1 MGEPLAHIWWRSRKS
16 VNRHALGSTF
26 IPFFSYERSRGDTD
40 HNVIY
45 LRDDMLRPHTY
56 PLPQFWK
63 ELDTNTFTIPHQPFN
78 LVLWKNK
85 DDVHRPLL
93 EIYQGMRNNI
103 REDDAQ
109 AGLKGGHHFGIIASS
124 DHLSTGASFACVWS
138 DKPTREGIFRSMQA
152 RRTFGATAKIVL
164 KVTAGEH
171 WMGEIFS
178 AKAMPP
184 INIETQGT
192 ADIEQVDVVVDGE
205 LAKSFKCQGAEAKF
219 TYEPDASLKG
229 NHIFFVRL
237 QQTDGNHAWSSPLW
251 VEITK

>member
-1 MGEPLAHIWWRSRKS
+1 
-16 VNRHALGSTF
+16 
-26 IPFFSYERSRGDTD
+26 
-40 HNVIY
+40 
-45 LRDDMLRPHTY
+45 MLRPHTY

-78 LVLWKNK
+78 PVLWKNK

-103 REDDAQ
+103 EESDMQ
-109 AGLKGGHHFGIIASS
+109 QGLSGGHHFGIIASS

-164 KVTAGEH
+164 KVTAGDH
-171 WMGEIFS
+171 WMGEIFT
-178 AKAMPP
+178 AKKMPS
-184 INIETQGT
+184 IQIEAQGR
-192 ADIEQVDVVVDGE
+192 ADIETIDVLMDGK
-205 LAKSFKCQGAEAKF
+205 LAKSFQCQGSEANLI
-219 TYEPDASLKG
+219 YEPAASLTG
-229 NHIFFVRL
+229 QHIFFIRL

-251 VEITK
+251 IDVQASP